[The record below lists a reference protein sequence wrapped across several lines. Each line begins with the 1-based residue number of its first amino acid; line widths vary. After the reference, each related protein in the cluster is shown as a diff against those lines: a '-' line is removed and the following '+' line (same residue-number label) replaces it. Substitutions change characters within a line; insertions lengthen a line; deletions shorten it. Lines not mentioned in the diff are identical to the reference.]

1 MEINEIREILISH
14 KEKMNEC
21 KDQHRL
27 YILLS
32 SIQSIMLQLGFLENN
47 PLYQYSQ
54 LLKEQL
60 VPDETLPIGID
71 AAKEDTDLL
80 LQCLILE
87 LPIWCSEKTK
97 ATEHS

>member
-27 YILLS
+27 YIFLS

-60 VPDETLPIGID
+60 VSDETLPIGID
-71 AAKEDTDLL
+71 RK
-80 LQCLILE
+80 
-87 LPIWCSEKTK
+87 SVV
-97 ATEHS
+97 

>member
-1 MEINEIREILISH
+1 MEINEIHEILILH

-21 KDQHRL
+21 KDLHRL

-32 SIQSIMLQLGFLENN
+32 SIQSIMLLLGFLENN

-60 VPDETLPIGID
+60 VSDETLPIGID

-80 LQCLILE
+80 LQCLIME